1 MFIDRAT
8 KSQLDTSIDAA
19 HGILQNLDPNSQEY
33 GVVLDRIAQLEKMK
47 TNRRR
52 PSISPDTLVM
62 AATNLLGILLIL
74 NYERTDI
81 VTTKALGFVNK
92 TR

>member
-1 MFIDRAT
+1 MFIDRTT
-8 KSQLDTSIDAA
+8 KSQLDASIDAA

-52 PSISPDTLVM
+52 PSINPDTLVM